1 MSRGLIWLLAISTG
15 CIVANIYYAQ
25 PLLADI
31 AREFGLSVTQVGAVF
46 MLTQIGM
53 GTGMLIFV
61 PLGDKYER
69 RRLISTLLVA
79 ASVALAF
86 TASSPNVVW
95 LSVASFAVGLTASTV
110 QVIVPFAAH
119 HAPERERGR
128 IVGTVLGG
136 LLVGALLA
144 RTFSGVFGA
153 AYGWRTVYWVA
164 SVLMIGLAAV
174 IRVSLPVSPPQVS
187 MPWTK
192 LMRSVVDLAREHQ
205 VLREAALLA
214 GLLFFSFA
222 ALWTTLVFLLRT
234 PPYHYGTGAAG
245 TFGLLGAASA
255 AAAPFVGR
263 LSDRKGSERT
273 VFTAIVMTLTGYVML
288 LVAGRTLPGLI
299 AGIVLVDIG
308 VQAGHVANQSRIY
321 TLVPT
326 ARARLNT
333 FYMVAFFAGGA
344 LGSYFGPLGFTVGG
358 WAGFCAF
365 PLAALTFA
373 LVYFMRAE
381 RNRSS
386 ADDRMMRLQP
396 IRVGRRAA
404 RRRSCLT
411 VCAAPGDRCP
421 LSVASIQRLGKK
433 MSPVR

>member
-1 MSRGLIWLLAISTG
+1 MPRPLVWLLALSTG

-31 AREFGLSVTQVGAVF
+31 AREFGLTVPNVGAVF

-53 GTGMLIFV
+53 GTGMLVFV
-61 PLGDKYER
+61 PLGDKFER
-69 RRLISTLLVA
+69 RSLIVTLLVA

-86 TASSPNVVW
+86 TANAPSVAW
-95 LSVASFAVGLTASTV
+95 LSVAGFAVGATASTV

-119 HAPERERGR
+119 HAPDDQRGR

-153 AYGWRTVYWVA
+153 QFGWRTVYWAASGLMVA
-164 SVLMIGLAAV
+164 LAIV
-174 IRVSLPVSPPQVS
+174 IRTALPISPPTVTLS
-187 MPWTK
+187 WAK
-192 LMRSVVDLAREHQ
+192 LMRSVAHLAREHD

-234 PPYHYGTGAAG
+234 PPYHYGTSTAG
-245 TFGLLGAASA
+245 TFGLLGALSAGSAS
-255 AAAPFVGR
+255 FVGR
-263 LSDRKGSERT
+263 LTDRRGAERT
-273 VFTAIVMTLTGYVML
+273 VLVAIVMTLSGYMIL
-288 LVAGRTLPGLI
+288 LMSGRTLAGLL
-299 AGIVLVDIG
+299 AGIVLVDVG

-333 FYMVAFFAGGA
+333 FYMVAFFTGGA
-344 LGSYFGPLGFTVGG
+344 LGSYLGPLGFDRAG

-365 PLAALTFA
+365 PLAALAVA
-373 LVYFMRAE
+373 LVYFVRAE
-381 RNRSS
+381 RNR
-386 ADDRMMRLQP
+386 
-396 IRVGRRAA
+396 
-404 RRRSCLT
+404 
-411 VCAAPGDRCP
+411 APAGAP
-421 LSVASIQRLGKK
+421 TAKSVIQQQ
-433 MSPVR
+433 S

>member
-1 MSRGLIWLLAISTG
+1 MSRGIIWLLAISTG

-31 AREFGLSVTQVGAVF
+31 AREFGLSVAQVGAVF

-53 GTGMLIFV
+53 GTGMLVFV

-69 RRLISTLLVA
+69 RRLISTLVVA

-95 LSVASFAVGLTASTV
+95 LCAASFVVGLTASTV

-153 AYGWRTVYWVA
+153 AFGWRTVYWVA
-164 SVLMIGLAAV
+164 SVLMIVLAVV
-174 IRVSLPVSPPQVS
+174 IRMALPVSPPEVS
-187 MPWTK
+187 LPWTK
-192 LMRSVVDLAREHQ
+192 LMRSVLDLAREHQ
-205 VLREAALLA
+205 ILREAALLA

-234 PPYHYGTGAAG
+234 PPYHYGTGTAG

-255 AAAPFVGR
+255 ASAPLVGR
-263 LSDRKGSERT
+263 LTDRRGSERT
-273 VFTAIVMTLTGYVML
+273 VLTAIVMTLGGYVML

-321 TLVPT
+321 TLAPT

-333 FYMVAFFAGGA
+333 FYMVAFFTGGA
-344 LGSYFGPLGFTVGG
+344 LGAYFGPLGFTVGG

-365 PLAALTFA
+365 PLTALTIA

-386 ADDRMMRLQP
+386 ADERMMRLS
-396 IRVGRRAA
+396 
-404 RRRSCLT
+404 RS
-411 VCAAPGDRCP
+411 G
-421 LSVASIQRLGKK
+421 
-433 MSPVR
+433 

>member
-1 MSRGLIWLLAISTG
+1 MSRGIIWLLAISTG

-79 ASVALAF
+79 ASLALAF

-95 LSVASFAVGLTASTV
+95 LSMASFVVGLTASTV

-174 IRVSLPVSPPQVS
+174 IRLSLPVSPPQVS

-205 VLREAALLA
+205 VLREAALIA

-273 VFTAIVMTLTGYVML
+273 VFTAIVMTLTGYVAL

-344 LGSYFGPLGFTVGG
+344 LGAYFGPLGFTVGG

-386 ADDRMMRLQP
+386 ADERMMRLS
-396 IRVGRRAA
+396 
-404 RRRSCLT
+404 RS
-411 VCAAPGDRCP
+411 G
-421 LSVASIQRLGKK
+421 
-433 MSPVR
+433 

>member
-1 MSRGLIWLLAISTG
+1 MSRGIIWLLAISTG

-69 RRLISTLLVA
+69 RKLITTLLVA
-79 ASVALAF
+79 ASLALAF
-86 TASSPNVVW
+86 TAVSPNVVW
-95 LSVASFAVGLTASTV
+95 LSAASFVVGLTASTV

-153 AYGWRTVYWVA
+153 AYGWRTVYWAA

-174 IRVSLPVSPPQVS
+174 IRLALPISPPQVS

-192 LMRSVVDLAREHQ
+192 LMRSVLDLAREHQ

-263 LSDRKGSERT
+263 QSDRKGSERT
-273 VFTAIVMTLTGYVML
+273 VFIAIAMTLAGYVML
-288 LVAGRTLPGLI
+288 LVAGRTLAGLV

-321 TLVPT
+321 MLVPT

-344 LGSYFGPLGFTVGG
+344 LGAYFGPLGFTVAG

-386 ADDRMMRLQP
+386 AEERTMRLS
-396 IRVGRRAA
+396 
-404 RRRSCLT
+404 RS
-411 VCAAPGDRCP
+411 G
-421 LSVASIQRLGKK
+421 
-433 MSPVR
+433 

>member
-1 MSRGLIWLLAISTG
+1 MSRSIVWLLAISTG

-31 AREFGLSVTQVGAVF
+31 AREFGLSVTKIGAVF

-69 RRLISTLLVA
+69 RSLITMLLVA
-79 ASVALAF
+79 ASLSLAF
-86 TASSPNVVW
+86 TATSRTAVW
-95 LSVASFAVGLTASTV
+95 LSLASFAVGLTASTV

-119 HAPERERGR
+119 HAPDDQRGR
-128 IVGTVLGG
+128 VVGTVLGG

-153 AYGWRTVYWVA
+153 AFGWRTVYWVA
-164 SVLMIGLAAV
+164 SVVMVVLAIV
-174 IRVSLPVSPPQVS
+174 LRVALPVSPPTVS
-187 MPWTK
+187 LSWAK
-192 LMRSVVDLAREHQ
+192 LMRSVADLAREHKA
-205 VLREAALLA
+205 LRESALIA
-214 GLLFFSFA
+214 GCLFFTFT

-234 PPYHYGTGAAG
+234 PPYHYGTSTAG

-255 AAAPFVGR
+255 AAAPIVGR
-263 LSDRKGSERT
+263 LSDRKGPERT
-273 VFTAIVMTLTGYVML
+273 ILAAIVTALAGYVLL
-288 LVAGRTLPGLI
+288 LVLGRTLAGLI

-321 TLVPT
+321 SLVPS

-358 WAGFCAF
+358 WTGFCTF
-365 PLAALTFA
+365 PLAALVVA

-386 ADDRMMRLQP
+386 ADERMMRLS
-396 IRVGRRAA
+396 
-404 RRRSCLT
+404 RS
-411 VCAAPGDRCP
+411 G
-421 LSVASIQRLGKK
+421 
-433 MSPVR
+433 

>member
-1 MSRGLIWLLAISTG
+1 MSRGIVWLLAISTG

-31 AREFGLSVTQVGAVF
+31 AREFGLSVAQVGAVF

-53 GTGMLIFV
+53 GTGMLVFV
-61 PLGDKYER
+61 PLGDNYER

-79 ASVALAF
+79 AAVALVF
-86 TASSPNVVW
+86 TASSPNVIW
-95 LSVASFAVGLTASTV
+95 LSLASFVVGLTASTV

-144 RTFSGVFGA
+144 RTFSGVLGA
-153 AYGWRTVYWVA
+153 AFGWRTVYWAA

-174 IRVSLPVSPPQVS
+174 IRIALPVSPPQVS
-187 MPWTK
+187 LPWTR
-192 LMRSVVDLAREHQ
+192 LMRSVADLAREYQ

-214 GLLFFSFA
+214 GLLFFTFT

-234 PPYHYGTGAAG
+234 PPYHYGTSAAG

-255 AAAPFVGR
+255 ASAPFVGR
-263 LSDRKGSERT
+263 LTDQKGSERT
-273 VFTAIVMTLTGYVML
+273 VFAAIAMTLAGYMML
-288 LVAGRTLPGLI
+288 LVVGRTLPGLI

-333 FYMVAFFAGGA
+333 FYMVGFFTGGA
-344 LGSYFGPLGFTVGG
+344 LGSYFGPLGFTLGG
-358 WAGFCAF
+358 WVGFCAF
-365 PLAALTFA
+365 PITAMTVA

-386 ADDRMMRLQP
+386 AAERTMRLS
-396 IRVGRRAA
+396 
-404 RRRSCLT
+404 RS
-411 VCAAPGDRCP
+411 G
-421 LSVASIQRLGKK
+421 
-433 MSPVR
+433 

>member
-1 MSRGLIWLLAISTG
+1 MTRGIIWLLAISTG

-53 GTGMLIFV
+53 GTGMLVFV

-69 RRLISTLLVA
+69 RRLIFLLLVA
-79 ASVALAF
+79 ASIALAF

-95 LSVASFAVGLTASTV
+95 LSLASFVVGLTASTV

-119 HAPERERGR
+119 HAPDRERGR

-153 AYGWRTVYWVA
+153 AFGWRTVYWVA
-164 SVLMIGLAAV
+164 SALMIGLAIV
-174 IRVSLPVSPPQVS
+174 IRLALPISPPQVS
-187 MPWTK
+187 LSWVK
-192 LMRSVVDLAREHQ
+192 LMRSVVHLAREYQ

-234 PPYHYGTGAAG
+234 PPYHYGTSTAG

-263 LSDRKGSERT
+263 LSDQKGGERT
-273 VFTAIVMTLTGYVML
+273 VLTAIVMTLAGYVML
-288 LVAGRTLPGLI
+288 LVAGRTLTGLI

-333 FYMVAFFAGGA
+333 FYMGAFFAGGA
-344 LGSYFGPLGFTVGG
+344 LGSYCGPLGFTIGG

-365 PLAALTFA
+365 PLAGLTFA

-381 RNRSS
+381 RKRSS
-386 ADDRMMRLQP
+386 AAERMMRLS
-396 IRVGRRAA
+396 
-404 RRRSCLT
+404 RS
-411 VCAAPGDRCP
+411 G
-421 LSVASIQRLGKK
+421 
-433 MSPVR
+433 

>member
-1 MSRGLIWLLAISTG
+1 MSRGIIWLLAVSTG

-25 PLLADI
+25 PLLADM
-31 AREFGLSVTQVGAVF
+31 AHEFGLSVTQIGAVF
-46 MLTQIGM
+46 MLTQVGM
-53 GTGMLIFV
+53 GTGMLVFV

-79 ASVALAF
+79 ASLALAF
-86 TASSPNVVW
+86 TAGSPNVVW
-95 LSVASFAVGLTASTV
+95 LSLASFAVGATASTV

-153 AYGWRTVYWVA
+153 AFGWRTVYWTA
-164 SVLMIGLAAV
+164 SALMLGLATV
-174 IRVSLPVSPPQVS
+174 IRLSLPLSPPTVSL
-187 MPWTK
+187 PWTK
-192 LMRSVVDLAREHQ
+192 LMRSVADLAREHQ

-222 ALWTTLVFLLRT
+222 ALWTTLVFLVRT
-234 PPYHYGTGAAG
+234 PPYHYGTSAAG
-245 TFGLLGAASA
+245 TFGLLGAVSAASA
-255 AAAPFVGR
+255 PLVGR
-263 LSDRKGSERT
+263 LSDRSGGERT
-273 VFTAIVMTLTGYVML
+273 VFTAIVMTLCGYIL
-288 LVAGRTLPGLI
+288 LLAAGRSLPGLV

-321 TLVPT
+321 KLVPS

-365 PLAALTFA
+365 PLAALALA
-373 LVYFMRAE
+373 LVYFIRAE

-386 ADDRMMRLQP
+386 ADERITRLS
-396 IRVGRRAA
+396 
-404 RRRSCLT
+404 RS
-411 VCAAPGDRCP
+411 G
-421 LSVASIQRLGKK
+421 
-433 MSPVR
+433 

>member
-1 MSRGLIWLLAISTG
+1 MSRGLVWLLAISTG

-46 MLTQIGM
+46 MLTQAGM
-53 GTGMLIFV
+53 GTGMLVFV
-61 PLGDKYER
+61 PLGDRYER
-69 RRLISTLLVA
+69 RSLISILLIA

-86 TASSPNVVW
+86 TASAPSVAW
-95 LSVASFAVGLTASTV
+95 LSLAGFAVGATAATV

-119 HAPERERGR
+119 HAPDAERGR

-153 AYGWRTVYWVA
+153 AFGWRTVYWVA
-164 SVLMIGLAAV
+164 SGLMLVLAAV
-174 IRVSLPVSPPQVS
+174 IRVALPSSPPSVS
-187 MPWTK
+187 LSWAK
-192 LMRSVVDLAREHQ
+192 LMRSVADLAREHQ

-234 PPYHYGTGAAG
+234 PPYHYGTSTAG

-255 AAAPFVGR
+255 ASAPLVGR
-263 LSDRKGSERT
+263 LTDRGGIGRT
-273 VFTAIVMTLTGYVML
+273 VLIAIVTTLLGYVML
-288 LVAGRTLPGLI
+288 LVFGRTLAGLI
-299 AGIVLVDIG
+299 AGIVLVDVG

-321 TLVPT
+321 SLVPT

-333 FYMVAFFAGGA
+333 FYMVSFFTGGA
-344 LGSYFGPLGFTVGG
+344 LGSYFGPLGFTAGG

-386 ADDRMMRLQP
+386 AEERMMSLS
-396 IRVGRRAA
+396 
-404 RRRSCLT
+404 RS
-411 VCAAPGDRCP
+411 G
-421 LSVASIQRLGKK
+421 
-433 MSPVR
+433 

>member
-1 MSRGLIWLLAISTG
+1 MSRGIVWLLAISTG

-69 RRLISTLLVA
+69 RKLISTLLVA

-95 LSVASFAVGLTASTV
+95 LSTASFVVGLTASTV

-164 SVLMIGLAAV
+164 SVLMISLAAV
-174 IRVSLPVSPPQVS
+174 IRLSLPVSPPQVS

-205 VLREAALLA
+205 VLREAALIA

-273 VFTAIVMTLTGYVML
+273 VFTAIVMTLAGYLML
-288 LVAGRTLPGLI
+288 LVAGRTLAGLI

-344 LGSYFGPLGFTVGG
+344 LGAYFGPLGFTVGG

-365 PLAALTFA
+365 PLVALTFA

-386 ADDRMMRLQP
+386 AEERMMRLS
-396 IRVGRRAA
+396 
-404 RRRSCLT
+404 RS
-411 VCAAPGDRCP
+411 G
-421 LSVASIQRLGKK
+421 
-433 MSPVR
+433 